1 MPPLDHFTGVLDRGT
16 KADRCLEWIEKVYL
30 QTTDV
35 KKSLSFQGLPPLDP
49 ITLLGYWIR
58 VLRLIV
64 SRMGRQGII
73 SLMKKTPS
81 FKELLH
87 LDHIINICLLLV
99 AKPPK
104 AVGGA
109 NNF

>member
-1 MPPLDHFTGVLDRGT
+1 MDREGISS
-16 KADRCLEWIEKVYL
+16 DSGSEKIAE
-30 QTTDV
+30 
-35 KKSLSFQGLPPLDP
+35 LPGAA
-49 ITLLGYWIR
+49 T